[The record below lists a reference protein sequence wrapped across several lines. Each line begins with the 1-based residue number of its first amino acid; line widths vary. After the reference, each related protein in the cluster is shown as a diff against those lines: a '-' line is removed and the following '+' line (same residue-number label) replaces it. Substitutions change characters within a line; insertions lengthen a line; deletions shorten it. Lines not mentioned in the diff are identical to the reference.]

1 MLNAIKSAFT
11 GKDNNTIDLGRV
23 LWAKMSLVF
32 CGASI
37 YAIYNGQAFDPSM
50 WGVGAGAVL
59 AAGGAGI
66 AAKAK
71 TEPEKDG

>member
-32 CGASI
+32 CGASL
-37 YAIYNGQAFDPSM
+37 YAIYNGQEFDASLF
-50 WGVGAGAVL
+50 GIGAGAVL
-59 AAGGAGI
+59 AAGGAGL
-66 AAKAK
+66 AVKAK
-71 TEPEKDG
+71 TEPDNG

>member
-1 MLNAIKSAFT
+1 MMDMLRKSFT
-11 GKDNNTIDLGRV
+11 GKDNETLDIGRV

-37 YAIYNGQAFDPSM
+37 YAIYSGQAFDPSM
-50 WGVGAGAVL
+50 WGVGAGALL

-71 TEPEKDG
+71 TEPEKNG